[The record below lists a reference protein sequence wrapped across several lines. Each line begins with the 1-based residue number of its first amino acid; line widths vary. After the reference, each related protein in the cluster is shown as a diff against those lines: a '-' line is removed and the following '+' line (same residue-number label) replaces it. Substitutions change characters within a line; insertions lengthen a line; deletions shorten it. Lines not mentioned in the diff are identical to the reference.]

1 MREVQ
6 EETLRTQT
14 RRTFFHDEIRSPVLV
29 HDITRIIAWL
39 LTGGADRQPGGVQ
52 SSEPPWPWPLAA
64 GTYNMGGPD
73 RLSRADMV
81 AAVAAHRGLPQG
93 CVERAASAS
102 VQRAAAS
109 PLDISMD
116 SSRLQAALPFAL
128 TPFARGLDAV
138 FA

>member
-1 MREVQ
+1 MQ

-14 RRTFFHDEIRSPVLV
+14 RRTFFDDEYRSPVLV
-29 HDITRIIAWL
+29 HDITRIVAWL
-39 LTGGADRQPGGVQ
+39 LSGKSGEG
-52 SSEPPWPWPLAA
+52 WPLAP
-64 GTYNMGGPD
+64 GVYNMGGPD

-81 AAVAAHRGLPQG
+81 AAVAAHRGLSQA
-93 CVERAASAS
+93 CVERAPSAS

-116 SSRLQAALPFAL
+116 SGKLQAALPFAL

-138 FA
+138 FRASSTGGANM